1 MNFFLCRKRFETTSF
16 WESDSPASI
25 RMRLKLFRKARDE
38 ENDFTETRQVIR
50 RKLKDAK
57 GKVDL
62 KQAELKKA
70 KFKLLKAK
78 AGFL

>member
-1 MNFFLCRKRFETTSF
+1 
-16 WESDSPASI
+16 
-25 RMRLKLFRKARDE
+25 MRLKLFRKARDE